1 MFVTLEVGDIMPK
14 ITKAKARKRLNECMN
29 KLNLVM
35 FVTDLDLSSADNNK
49 MMKMWE
55 DLRRIK
61 NKLK

>member
-1 MFVTLEVGDIMPK
+1 MPK